1 MPDPITQSRAFCEKL
16 LSLNRTYTR
25 QDIDSISS
33 RVDRDV
39 WRYRGG
45 FYTNPDTGLTT
56 PYCRHEWVQQI
67 AIKRPAFEAPTPVEP
82 LIEVGTI
89 KIRSIAEGKRI
100 AQEIIEEAFQTK
112 VKVTI
117 SSELSV
123 AKVEQRITQFKKLTD
138 EYSVGNQFQDQI
150 KFKMASTAR
159 TYGQVKYVGQRTIEG
174 IRYKVDEINAGHLT
188 DINRGQNQRYSDNG
202 IPALKSKVDARNIEV
217 ATLTHEFAHVITNN
231 DIANKFS
238 TDANAK
244 QFWSGIKN
252 INSEYK
258 NEIQL
263 MNNKNDFDGL
273 NKTYLGRYASTNLDE
288 FVAEGFTEYK
298 LNSAPSKYAVKI
310 GQLIDK
316 HFKK

>member
-16 LSLNRTYTR
+16 LELNRTYTR
-25 QDIDSISS
+25 QDIDNIST

-39 WRYRGG
+39 WKYRGG
-45 FYTNPDTGLTT
+45 YYTNPDTGVTT

-67 AIKRPAFEAPTPVEP
+67 AIKRPAVETPAPDQP

-123 AKVEQRITQFKKLTD
+123 AKVEQRLTQFKKLTD
-138 EYSVGNQFQDQI
+138 EYSVANQFQDEI

-159 TYGQVKYVGQRTIEG
+159 TYGVVKYVGQRTVEG

-188 DINRGQNQRYSDNG
+188 DINRGQSQRYSDNG
-202 IPALKSKVDARNIEV
+202 IPALKSKVDADNLEV

-231 DIANKFS
+231 DLANKYS

-258 NEIQL
+258 NELQL
-263 MNNKNDFDGL
+263 MNNNNDFEAL
-273 NKTYLGRYASTNLDE
+273 NKIYLGRYASTNLDE

-310 GQLIDK
+310 GELIDK

>member
-1 MPDPITQSRAFCEKL
+1 
-16 LSLNRTYTR
+16 
-25 QDIDSISS
+25 
-33 RVDRDV
+33 
-39 WRYRGG
+39 
-45 FYTNPDTGLTT
+45 
-56 PYCRHEWVQQI
+56 
-67 AIKRPAFEAPTPVEP
+67 
-82 LIEVGTI
+82 
-89 KIRSIAEGKRI
+89 
-100 AQEIIEEAFQTK
+100 
-112 VKVTI
+112 
-117 SSELSV
+117 
-123 AKVEQRITQFKKLTD
+123 
-138 EYSVGNQFQDQI
+138 
-150 KFKMASTAR
+150 MASTAR